1 MGLFE
6 TVFGSFWT
14 AGQFAS
20 GRRAFIAGKY
30 AEALALFQRVAAQ
43 KPDYIFS
50 SGNFRQGLWSYIGR
64 CHYYLG
70 EFADARYAFER
81 ALIAL
86 HDDHLAHLSMGLTLA
101 RQRDYTNAT
110 REIVAGMEGLRNWIE
125 DENSRDPSDAP
136 WDPRN
141 DIGKEII
148 ASLAAVH
155 DKNPDWPKLI
165 ERAEFIA
172 LKTENEIELV
182 RRDRSRRHE

>member
-1 MGLFE
+1 MGLFDK
-6 TVFGSFWT
+6 VFRSFWS

-20 GRRAFIAGKY
+20 GRRAFLAGKY
-30 AEALALFQRVAAQ
+30 AEALTLFQKVAAQ
-43 KPDYIFS
+43 KAGYIFT

-81 ALIAL
+81 ALIAH
-86 HDDHLAHLSMGLTLA
+86 HDDHVAHLFMGLTLA
-101 RQRDYTNAT
+101 RQCDYANAT
-110 REIVAGMEGLRNWIE
+110 REIVAGMEGLRDWIE

-141 DIGKEII
+141 NIGTEII
-148 ASLAAVH
+148 ANLAAVR
-155 DKNPDWPKLI
+155 DKDPEWPKLI

-182 RRDRSRRHE
+182 RRDRSRR